1 MKAVKIFSAV
11 RKEDDAKIKQLRV
24 CYTLSSTRYIDSGSK
39 KIYIQV
45 VNPKNQI
52 ISNGNLPE
60 ENESGT
66 AFSYSAFSVVLFENR
81 DADDCLYVNL
91 EEGKTVKGKFIVNIY
106 ADFTKIGSTTF
117 EYK

>member
-1 MKAVKIFSAV
+1 M
-11 RKEDDAKIKQLRV
+11 RKEEDSKIIQLRV
-24 CYTLSSTRYIDSGSK
+24 CYTLSSTQYIDSGSK

-52 ISNGNLPE
+52 ISNNNNPA
-60 ENESGT
+60 ENEFGT
-66 AFSYSAFSVVLFENR
+66 VLSYSAISNVFFENR

-91 EEGKTVKGKFIVNIY
+91 EEGKTIKGNFIINIY
-106 ADFTKIGSTTF
+106 ADFTKIGSSIF